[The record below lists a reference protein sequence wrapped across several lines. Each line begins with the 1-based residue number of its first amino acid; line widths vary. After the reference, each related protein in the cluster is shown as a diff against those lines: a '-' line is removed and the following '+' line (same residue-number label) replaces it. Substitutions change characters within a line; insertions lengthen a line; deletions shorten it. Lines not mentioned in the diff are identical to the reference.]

1 MKKKNKSK
9 SIIIRFLLPMLL
21 VMVLQGCLFCGAI
34 LLGGT
39 VEQLDTNAMDIL
51 AERVVGRRNYLQNEM
66 IGRWSNL
73 ETTVN
78 SVRSAVGDTLR
89 RTGAGY
95 EDLVVNSELSS
106 ELLDGLTDDLISM
119 LRKNV
124 VTGTFLILNGK
135 DGSTQKTGL
144 YIRDLD
150 PVSNPNDTSDL
161 LFERAPAAIAKR
173 VGVTMDTW
181 WTPSFDFS
189 GTGNYDYFMK
199 PYQAAKEQ
207 PGLAY
212 SDLAYWSPAFALS
225 EGDRD
230 VMTYSVPLVADDG
243 TVYAVL
249 GIEVTM
255 DYLRTLLPA
264 QEVDADKNGA
274 YVLAMDADGDGSFDN
289 VLTSGVAYKKMLG
302 DSTQTN
308 LSTEKNDGLFE
319 VKGNAA
325 GEADSKIY
333 GNVQYLKLY
342 NSNTPFSENRWAV
355 IGVVEEAKLFG
366 FSRHVQFIVA
376 AATLLSI
383 TIGIVSLFIVGYY
396 LIRPILELSK
406 KVRSRSSEM
415 SQRFERTHIKEIDEL
430 ASAIEYLSKNVAEAA
445 SKLTQIIEIADMPIG
460 AFELRFDSDMVFCTD
475 HFFSILGMN
484 DVALQNGYLK
494 KDEFRSL
501 LHSIDGCLEEEHAE
515 EHTGIY
521 KLVRTSGLT
530 NWVSIRTVDDDERVL
545 GVVVDVT
552 KETLEK
558 RKIQY
563 ERDYDLLTNLLNRR
577 SFLEQLSALFEEP
590 ERLGVAAMV
599 MFDLDNLK
607 YINDTY
613 GHDYGDEYIRFA
625 ANTLKLFIPHRA
637 LVSRISGDEFYVF
650 IYGYQSKDE
659 IRKIVDE
666 VQDTLYATVLPLPDK
681 QSQKIRASAGITW
694 YPDDAQNYEA
704 LLKYADFAMYQIK
717 NSSKGSIGEF
727 SMQSYA
733 KNSFLLQSK
742 EDLNHLIDDRL
753 VRYVFQPIVDAH
765 TGEVF
770 AYEALMRPQLP
781 ALSSPLDV
789 LTLARS
795 QSKLYQIEYL
805 TLFKSLETFASFGE
819 RTRDAKLFVNS
830 IPNQVLT
837 QKDFERFQREFAPYL
852 HRIVIELTESEK
864 HNETFT
870 AQKQVYLEQW
880 GSCFA
885 LDDFGTGYNGEAM
898 LLSVVPGFIK
908 IDMSIVRGIDADP
921 DRQSICK
928 NLVSYSRQR
937 QIKVIAEG
945 VETVGE
951 LQTLI
956 DCQVDYLQGY
966 YLGKPEEEPM
976 DIPADR
982 KEEIQKANQS

>member
-207 PGLAY
+207 PNLAY

-274 YVLAMDADGDGSFDN
+274 YVLAMDADGNGSFDN

-319 VKGNAA
+319 VKGNAQ

-342 NSNTPFSENRWAV
+342 NSNTPFSGNRWAV

-460 AFELRFDSDMVFCTD
+460 AFEFRFDSDVVFCTD

-484 DVALQNGYLK
+484 DVALQDGYLK

-501 LHSIDGCLEEEHAE
+501 LHSIDGCLEEENAE
-515 EHTGIY
+515 ERTGVY

-530 NWVSIRTVDDDERVL
+530 NWVSIRTVKDDERIL

-590 ERLGVAAMV
+590 EGLGVAAMV

-681 QSQKIRASAGITW
+681 QSQKIRASAGVTW

-819 RTRDAKLFVNS
+819 RTRDTKLFVNS

-945 VETVGE
+945 VETLGE

-976 DIPADR
+976 DIPAKQ
-982 KEEIQKANQS
+982 KEEIQKANRP

>member
-173 VGVTMDTW
+173 VGITMDTW

-207 PGLAY
+207 PNLAY

-274 YVLAMDADGDGSFDN
+274 YVLAMDADGNGSFDN

-319 VKGNAA
+319 VKGNAQ

-342 NSNTPFSENRWAV
+342 NSNTPFSGNRWAV

-460 AFELRFDSDMVFCTD
+460 AFEFRFDSDVVFCSD

-484 DVALQNGYLK
+484 DVALQDGYLK

-501 LHSIDGCLEEEHAE
+501 LHSIDGCLEEENAE
-515 EHTGIY
+515 ERTGIY

-530 NWVSIRTVDDDERVL
+530 NWVSIRTVKDDERIL

-590 ERLGVAAMV
+590 EGLGVAAMV

-681 QSQKIRASAGITW
+681 QSQKIRASAGVTW

-819 RTRDAKLFVNS
+819 RTRDTKLFVNS

-982 KEEIQKANQS
+982 KEEIQKANRS

>member
-207 PGLAY
+207 PNLAY

-274 YVLAMDADGDGSFDN
+274 YVLAMDADGNGSFDN

-319 VKGNAA
+319 VKGNAQ

-342 NSNTPFSENRWAV
+342 NSNTPFSGNRWAV

-460 AFELRFDSDMVFCTD
+460 AFEFRFDSDVVFCTD

-484 DVALQNGYLK
+484 DVALQDGYLK

-501 LHSIDGCLEEEHAE
+501 LHSIDGCLEEENAE
-515 EHTGIY
+515 ERTGIY

-530 NWVSIRTVDDDERVL
+530 NWVSIRTVKDDERIL

-590 ERLGVAAMV
+590 EGLGVAAMV

-681 QSQKIRASAGITW
+681 QSQKIRASAGVTW

-819 RTRDAKLFVNS
+819 RTRDTKLFVNS

-945 VETVGE
+945 VETLGE

-976 DIPADR
+976 DIPAKQ
-982 KEEIQKANQS
+982 KEEIQKANRP